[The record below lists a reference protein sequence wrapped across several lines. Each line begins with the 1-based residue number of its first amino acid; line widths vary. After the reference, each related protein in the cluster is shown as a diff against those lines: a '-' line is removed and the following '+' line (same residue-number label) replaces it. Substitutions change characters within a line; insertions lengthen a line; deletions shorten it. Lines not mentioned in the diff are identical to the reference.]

1 PDAIHYIIIA
11 ALSVCNVHGTPAVP
25 SISEASMGN
34 TTALIGQDVHFKCSV
49 ENMADKNT
57 IIFLRPGPPQ
67 KMISYEGQIFSP
79 LKRKYELTTR
89 GGPFGNQW
97 TLTIKNAQPSDRGLY
112 ACQLNGKTISTKIGF
127 LDLKIPPSIAQSTP
141 SAVEV
146 REGQNVT
153 LACKADG
160 EPTPTI
166 SWRRQDRQII
176 RVDGQEGF
184 GASVFHGPEMN
195 LTRVSRR
202 HMSEYVCVASNGIG
216 PDESWAIKL
225 LVTFTPHVLAK
236 KRLLAVRRGQV
247 ARLVCDVEAWPRPE
261 VVWQHDGQY
270 VHEGHQY
277 TQNYSVTGQLT
288 TAHVLEIRAISPKN
302 YGLYRCTA
310 RNDNGLHHA
319 DIELVESE
327 DDARFANRVRPE
339 GSGDTPPSSS
349 SLSSVDDEDSDDNTA
364 DFYQYTTESWWQTST
379 LKAHPVHHRHRH
391 HEPATVMG
399 RPVDPHG
406 GTTVPSVMSQTG
418 GRLWNNGITHPSIDI
433 LTVFSVIFLSVLF

>member
-1 PDAIHYIIIA
+1 VDTEMMQTA
-11 ALSVCNVHGTPAVP
+11 AVTVAPATAANILALPSLMCHLLHLCNVHGTPSLPA
-25 SISEASMGN
+25 ISDASMVN
-34 TTALIGQDVHFKCSV
+34 TTALIGNDVHFKCSV
-49 ENMADKNT
+49 DNMQEKNT

-67 KMISYEGQIFSP
+67 KMISWEGQIFSP
-79 LKRKYELTTR
+79 IKRKYELTTR

-112 ACQLNGKTISTKIGF
+112 ACQLNAKSNITTRAGF

-153 LACKADG
+153 LGCKADG

-216 PDESWAIKL
+216 ADESWAIKL
-225 LVTFTPHVLAK
+225 LVTFTPHVTAK
-236 KRLLAVRRGQV
+236 KRVLTVRRGQV
-247 ARLVCDVEAWPRPE
+247 ARLVCDAWPRPE
-261 VVWQHDGQY
+261 VVWQHDGEY

-277 TQNYSVTGQLT
+277 SQNYSVTGQLT
-288 TAHVLEIRAISPKN
+288 TAHVLEIRAITPKN
-302 YGLYRCTA
+302 YGIYRCTA

-339 GSGDTPPSSS
+339 GSGDGEPSSS
-349 SLSSVDDEDSDDNTA
+349 SSSSSLTSVDDEDSDTDDAA
-364 DFYQYTTESWWQTST
+364 DFYQYTTESWETST
-379 LKAHPVHHRHRH
+379 ARPHRHRH
-391 HEPATVMG
+391 HEPTVIG
-399 RPVDPHG
+399 R
-406 GTTVPSVMSQTG
+406 Q
-418 GRLWNNGITHPSIDI
+418 LE
-433 LTVFSVIFLSVLF
+433 